1 MPDLVELNA
10 VTAGSAINQ
19 NFSDFVQQC
28 RRIAEQAAFSWSI
41 ALDASGVALSGAAW
55 DLRAM
60 ANDGKPSP
68 SVLRTFSHMED
79 AYRRVATRKGIS
91 AEFQARAVSSAWQDL
106 IKAATVEHI
115 LIRRKSV
122 GYVASM
128 SGALRYLATAC
139 EKEPWEVNA
148 EDVQAACEMS
158 DLDQPSGGR
167 SIVIRGLI
175 SGLIDPL
182 HLFNACP
189 LSVLVGRPAST
200 KKGRAKFATKEAK
213 QPDRLL
219 ERKSEEKLP
228 DRKAFWE
235 IIRIV
240 FTERPQTLN
249 DALRFAM
256 IKVLLMT
263 GLRINEVASLPLDWK
278 RTRGYVK
285 QDGRPAGEAGGISE
299 ALLIRHFAE
308 KQDSVRLYESTQF
321 VPLLFRDEL
330 EATLDEV
337 VRLTEP
343 LRQTLRS
350 QFESGRI
357 FPMYKPD
364 ELVDSVEMY
373 VRLTGNAVW
382 ARDPLP
388 LGVDRCLARYAETL
402 DASEL
407 LNLAH
412 LQRPASA
419 VTRAISRYFTK
430 ERRND
435 GLAPLT
441 SDGRQMLTAGVQGT
455 YLRVSEV
462 ESYVKNH
469 LPTKLSDLTPLALDN
484 GEMIEPWQML
494 FLMPKRAVG
503 AGRGQTVLDPNLT
516 FSIGIA
522 DSALLQVALGCDA
535 LKDRSLFAI
544 YGKTEE
550 DRSLSIKSHSFRHLQ
565 NTELFRLGVAD
576 TIITKRFNR
585 RSVAQSYEYDHR
597 SLAEELDQVSLPEE
611 WELMIG
617 ESKAATVA
625 KMIQIGRANGPIVR
639 EFKRIQADEG
649 DMAALQFLS
658 AEADGFHATPY
669 GTCLNSFT
677 VDPCPKH
684 LECFTGCRHLS
695 ATNLPEHQKNILT
708 LHGRLKT
715 ALEHAMARPEGS
727 VGRANQIAHA
737 SVRIAGVEKLMTTL
751 PGQAPFPDGQDLSRP
766 TTRESV
772 LHGT

>member
-1 MPDLVELNA
+1 MLDGPSPISPKPPRRGSNFDRFILQAQSVAQEAGLNWQ
-10 VTAGSAINQ
+10 I
-19 NFSDFVQQC
+19 
-28 RRIAEQAAFSWSI
+28 E
-41 ALDASGVALSGAAW
+41 LDAEGVAVRGAAW

-60 ANDGKPSP
+60 AKDGKPSP
-68 SVLRTFSHMED
+68 AVLRTFSKVEE
-79 AYRRVATRKGIS
+79 AYVRLSSQTLSDEPFVL
-91 AEFQARAVSSAWQDL
+91 EPVSTNWQDL
-106 IKAATVEHI
+106 IKALAVEHI
-115 LIRRKSV
+115 LVRRKSI
-122 GYVASM
+122 GHVASAN
-128 SGALRYLATAC
+128 SALRYLATTSQ
-139 EKEPWEVNA
+139 KEPWELNA
-148 EDVQAACEMS
+148 EDIMLACRMS
-158 DLDQPSGGR
+158 DEDQPSGGR
-167 SIVIRGLI
+167 SIVIRGI
-175 SGLIDPL
+175 VSSLIDPL
-182 HLFNACP
+182 HLFDACP
-189 LSVLVGRPAST
+189 LSALVARPTSALKHRASFT
-200 KKGRAKFATKEAK
+200 KKDNTRSKTLG
-213 QPDRLL
+213 
-219 ERKSEEKLP
+219 ERKAEEKLP
-228 DRKAFWE
+228 ERKAFWE

-285 QDGRPAGEAGGISE
+285 QDGRPAGDAGGISE

-337 VRLTEP
+337 IRLTEP

-357 FPMYKPD
+357 FPMYGPD

-373 VRLTGNAVW
+373 TRLSGNPVW
-382 ARDPLP
+382 ADTPLP
-388 LGVDRCLARYAETL
+388 LGVRECITSYAETL
-402 DASEL
+402 DASLLLKLKEL
-407 LNLAH
+407 QSEATALT
-412 LQRPASA
+412 P
-419 VTRAISRYFTK
+419 TISRYFSP
-430 ERRND
+430 ERRRA
-435 GLAPLT
+435 GLTPLQPNVR
-441 SDGRQMLTAGVQGT
+441 SVSGRGIQGT
-455 YLRVSEV
+455 LLRVREV
-462 ESYVKNH
+462 EAYVRAN
-469 LPTKLSDLTPLALDN
+469 LPTKLSDLKSLILDN
-484 GEMIEPWQML
+484 GSTLAPWQML

-737 SVRIAGVEKLMTTL
+737 SVRIAGVEKLMAAL

>member
-1 MPDLVELNA
+1 MLEVHSLFDPQPSQRNANFEAFVLQAQQVAREAGLNWQ
-10 VTAGSAINQ
+10 I
-19 NFSDFVQQC
+19 
-28 RRIAEQAAFSWSI
+28 E
-41 ALDASGVALSGAAW
+41 LDAAGVAVRGAAW

-60 ANDGKPSP
+60 AKDGKPSP
-68 SVLRTFSHMED
+68 AVLRTFSKVEEAYARLRTKTLSD
-79 AYRRVATRKGIS
+79 APFVLES
-91 AEFQARAVSSAWQDL
+91 VSSGWQDL
-106 IKAATVEHI
+106 IKALTVEHI
-115 LIRRKSV
+115 LVRRKSIPH
-122 GYVASM
+122 VASA
-128 SGALRYLATAC
+128 SGALRYLATTSQ
-139 EKEPWEVNA
+139 KEPWEVNA
-148 EDVQAACEMS
+148 EDIMLACEMS
-158 DLDQPSGGR
+158 DQDQPSGGR
-167 SIVIRGLI
+167 SIVIRGI
-175 SGLIDPL
+175 VGSLIDPL
-182 HLFNACP
+182 HLFDACP
-189 LSVLVGRPAST
+189 LSALIARPTSAL
-200 KKGRAKFATKEAK
+200 KNRAKFAKKEDSRSMSLG
-213 QPDRLL
+213 DR
-219 ERKSEEKLP
+219 KAEEKLP
-228 DRKAFWE
+228 ERKAFWE

-240 FTERPQTLN
+240 FTERPKTLN

-263 GLRINEVASLPLDWK
+263 GLRINEVAFLPLDWK

-299 ALLIRHFAE
+299 ALMIRHFAE

-321 VPLLFRDEL
+321 VPLLFRDAL
-330 EATLDEV
+330 EATLNEV

-343 LRQTLRS
+343 LRRTLKS
-350 QFESGRI
+350 QYESGRI
-357 FPMYKPD
+357 FPMYGPD
-364 ELVDSVEMY
+364 QLVDSVEIY

-382 ARDPLP
+382 VRDPLP
-388 LGVDRCLARYAETL
+388 HGVEECLTRYAESF
-402 DASEL
+402 DASQL
-407 LNLAH
+407 LNLPH

-419 VTRAISRYFTK
+419 LTVAISRYFSP
-430 ERRND
+430 ERRKD
-435 GLAPLT
+435 GLVPRDA
-441 SDGRQMLTAGVQGT
+441 DGTPVTTRGVQGT
-455 YLRVSEV
+455 YLRVGEV
-462 ESYVKNH
+462 ESYVKGH
-469 LPTKLSDLTPLALDN
+469 LPTKLSDLTPLTLDN
-484 GEMIEPWQML
+484 GETIEPWQML

-516 FSIGIA
+516 FSVGIA
-522 DSALLQVALGCDA
+522 DSALLQVALGSDA

-544 YGKTEE
+544 YGRTEE

-625 KMIQIGRANGPIVR
+625 KMIQLGRANGPIVR

-649 DMAALQFLS
+649 DMAALQFLA

-708 LHGRLKT
+708 LHGRLKV

-737 SVRIAGVEKLMTTL
+737 SVRIAGVEKLMAAL
-751 PGQAPFPDGQDLSRP
+751 PGQAPFPDGQDLSLAA
-766 TTRESV
+766 TRESI

>member
-1 MPDLVELNA
+1 MPEFGKLEA
-10 VTAGSAINQ
+10 ITADSTSNQ

-41 ALDASGVALSGAAW
+41 ALDTSGVALSGAAW

-68 SVLRTFSHMED
+68 AVLRTFSHMED
-79 AYRRVATRKGIS
+79 AYRRVAARKGIS

-106 IKAATVEHI
+106 IKAATVEHL

-122 GYVASM
+122 GYVSAM
-128 SGALRYLATAC
+128 SSALRYLATAC

-158 DLDQPSGGR
+158 DLDQPSGTR

-175 SGLIDPL
+175 SSLIDPL

-189 LSVLVGRPAST
+189 LSVLVGRPVSA
-200 KKGRAKFATKEAK
+200 KKDRAKFATRESK

-240 FTERPQTLN
+240 FTERPKTLN

-263 GLRINEVASLPLDWK
+263 GLRINEVAFLPLDWR

-299 ALLIRHFAE
+299 ALMIRHFAE

-330 EATLDEV
+330 EATLNEV

-350 QFESGRI
+350 QYESGRI
-357 FPMYKPD
+357 FPMYGPD
-364 ELVDSVEMY
+364 QLVDSVEMY

-388 LGVDRCLARYAETL
+388 HGVEQCLARYTETL

-407 LNLAH
+407 LKLDQ

-419 VTRAISRYFTK
+419 VTRAISRYFSK
-430 ERRND
+430 ERRED
-435 GLAPLT
+435 GLIPRLM
-441 SDGRQMLTAGVQGT
+441 DGSSATYGVQGT
-455 YLRVSEV
+455 YLRIREV
-462 ESYVKNH
+462 ERYVKEH
-469 LPTKLSDLTPLALDN
+469 LPTKISDLNPLTLDN
-484 GEMIEPWQML
+484 GEEIAPWQML
-494 FLMPKRAVG
+494 FVMPKRAVG
-503 AGRGQTVLDPNLT
+503 EGRGQTVLDPNLT
-516 FSIGIA
+516 FSVGIA
-522 DSALLQVALGCDA
+522 DSALLQVALGSDA

-544 YGKTEE
+544 YGRTEE

-649 DMAALQFLS
+649 DMAALQFLA

-708 LHGRLKT
+708 LHGRLKV

-737 SVRIAGVEKLMTTL
+737 SVRIAGVEKLMAAL
-751 PGQAPFPDGQDLSRP
+751 PGQAPFPDGQDLSLSL
-766 TTRESV
+766 TRESV